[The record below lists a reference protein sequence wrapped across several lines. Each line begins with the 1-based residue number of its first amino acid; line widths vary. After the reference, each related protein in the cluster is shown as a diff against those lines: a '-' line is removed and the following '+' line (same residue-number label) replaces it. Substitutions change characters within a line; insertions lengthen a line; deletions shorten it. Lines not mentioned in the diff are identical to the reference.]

1 MDGVPGYS
9 QPHVEPGGTFTYDFI
24 VPDAGIYW
32 YHPHVMSAM
41 QVGFGLYGAFL
52 VEDPTEAE
60 TVGVDDS
67 LVIQYTF
74 TKVGGDGG
82 LLEYS
87 VEQDFLVLG
96 AGERADVIIT
106 PRGVPGDELMLR
118 SQLHDRGYGST
129 EMRTV
134 QDLVAITIADQ
145 PEHVGGLL
153 PEVTR
158 AIEPF
163 RAEGATEI
171 TLTLTIDQDP
181 ISLKF
186 EYGIN
191 GVPYW
196 KASPV
201 LAELGETQIWTVEN
215 TTPLVASAPPARVPL
230 HGARRGRRTRAA
242 VRMEGH
248 RGRSVQADAALAGAV
263 RRGSARHVALP
274 LPHPRP
280 CGGRPVE
287 HRPPGP
293 AAEDVQAVR
302 QSLTRTA
309 APAPYECAGPPMR
322 GTAAPASCWCAGL
335 QAGIRPC
342 GTGRVLVRKGGI

>member
-134 QDLVAITIADQ
+134 EDLVAITIADQ
-145 PEHVGGLL
+145 PEHVGGPL

-215 TTPLVASAPPARVPL
+215 TTPWSHPL
-230 HGARRGRRTRAA
+230 HLHGFFFMVLDEDGAPVRPYEWKDTVDVPFKQTRRLLVRFDEDRPGTWLFHCHILDHAA
-242 VRMEGH
+242 GGLLSTVHLG
-248 RGRSVQADAALAGAV
+248 
-263 RRGSARHVALP
+263 LP
-274 LPHPRP
+274 LKMYKPFGSH
-280 CGGRPVE
+280 
-287 HRPPGP
+287 
-293 AAEDVQAVR
+293 
-302 QSLTRTA
+302 
-309 APAPYECAGPPMR
+309 
-322 GTAAPASCWCAGL
+322 
-335 QAGIRPC
+335 
-342 GTGRVLVRKGGI
+342 